1 MILGTGKGL
10 TPMNCIKPRG
20 SSNVTEEKE
29 VFVVRLEGKDIKSVS
44 GKVKGII
51 HNFIDHTHKFDGAE
65 FSMHRRDGW
74 IKVSGVNEAILTEAL
89 DNAKANL
96 ARYDRFDYE
105 IVREEPA
112 EEDLQT
118 TVTTIT
124 TEEELNRRFAIWT
137 QQAQK
142 KWDLQ
147 EQGYQKELSRL
158 QTEIQGFD
166 QQKKGL
172 LELTRREK
180 ERAEGLQNSY
190 NEIYALY
197 DKLTAERVQPP
208 AEAAKLWVSDW
219 SKVAKKT
226 DEELGK
232 AGFSGRLKEVPDL
245 LNFTLDSLRS
255 LIEKQVPPGTTVP
268 NDLAGIEAIAKVG
281 TWEDT
286 DAYKS
291 LAGDC
296 QRAKNEMRYVEDIKE
311 GKVKVPDSLKETFI
325 KAVNIERNQ
334 RIVAEFEAKEREYH
348 QKNAAATQISSLL
361 QRYRIAEAA
370 RGMRANMTRDKPF
383 PVVLTCHK
391 LGGKWSLE
399 LLLPSSDGIVRDSY
413 SECVKNASEDAG
425 LRNREDKA
433 VENLVSIS
441 WLLPGNVQSW
451 KEAAKKQDQF
461 AYDFASSFKGCPL
474 QMLGVQ
480 MRMTKMMDVTP
491 PVERVELKLPSH
503 DDDAEAKPTKESRI
517 T

>member
-1 MILGTGKGL
+1 MLGIGKGL

-20 SSNVTEEKE
+20 NSDMAGENE

-44 GKVKGII
+44 GKVKGRIQD
-51 HNFIDHTHKFDGAE
+51 FIDHTHRFDGAE

-74 IKVSGVNEAILTEAL
+74 IKVSGVSEEVLTEAL

-96 ARYDRFDYE
+96 ARFDRFDYE

-112 EEDLQT
+112 EEERQT
-118 TVTTIT
+118 TVAPIT

-142 KWDLQ
+142 KWDLL

-172 LELTRREK
+172 LELTSREK
-180 ERAEGLQNSY
+180 ERAEGVQRSY

-197 DKLTAERVQPP
+197 EKLTAERVQPP

-219 SKVAKKT
+219 SRVAKKI
-226 DEELGK
+226 DEELGR

-255 LIEKQVPPGTTVP
+255 SVEKQVPPGTTVP
-268 NDLAGIEAIAKVG
+268 NDLPGIEAIAKVG

-286 DAYKS
+286 PTYRS
-291 LAGDC
+291 LTQDYH
-296 QRAKNEMRYVEDIKE
+296 RAKNEMRYVEDIKE
-311 GKVKVPDSLKETFI
+311 GKVQVPDSLKETFI
-325 KAVNIERNQ
+325 KAVNTERNH
-334 RIVAEFEAKEREYH
+334 RVVAEFEAKEREYH
-348 QKNAAATQISSLL
+348 QKNAAATQISALL
-361 QRYRIAEAA
+361 QRFRVAEAI
-370 RGMRANMTRDKPF
+370 RGMRANMTREKQF

-391 LGGKWSLE
+391 FGGKWSLE
-399 LLLPSSDGIVRDSY
+399 LLLPASDGVVRDSY
-413 SECVKNASEDAG
+413 AECVKNASEDAG

-433 VENLVSIS
+433 SENLVSIS
-441 WLLPGNVQSW
+441 WLLSGNIQGW
-451 KEAAKKQDQF
+451 KEASKKQEQF
-461 AYDFASSFKGCPL
+461 AFEFASTFKGCPL

-480 MRMTKMMDVTP
+480 MKMTKMMDVTP
-491 PVERVELKLPSH
+491 PTERVEIKLPTH
-503 DDDAEAKPTKESRI
+503 EDDTKAETTKEHRI
-517 T
+517 G

>member
-1 MILGTGKGL
+1 MLGIGKGL

-20 SSNVTEEKE
+20 SGDMVGEKE

-44 GKVKGII
+44 GKVKGRIQD
-51 HNFIDHTHKFDGAE
+51 FINHTHRFDGAE

-74 IKVSGVNEAILTEAL
+74 IKVSGVSEEILTEAL

-105 IVREEPA
+105 IVREEPV
-112 EEDLQT
+112 EEEHQT
-118 TVTTIT
+118 TLAGPA
-124 TEEELNRRFAIWT
+124 TEEELYKRFAIWT
-137 QQAQK
+137 EQAQK
-142 KWDLQ
+142 KWDLA

-158 QTEIQGFD
+158 GAEIQGFD

-180 ERAEGLQNSY
+180 ERAEGLQKSY
-190 NEIYALY
+190 DEIYALY
-197 DKLTAERVQPP
+197 EGLTAERVQPP
-208 AEAAKLWVSDW
+208 AEAAMLWVSDW
-219 SKVAKKT
+219 SRVAKKI
-226 DEELGK
+226 DEELGR

-255 LIEKQVPPGTTVP
+255 SVEKQVPPGTTVP

-286 DAYKS
+286 ETYRS
-291 LAGDC
+291 LAEDC
-296 QRAKNEMRYVEDIKE
+296 QRSKNEIRYVEDIKE
-311 GKVKVPDSLKETFI
+311 GKVQVPDSLKDTFI

-348 QKNAAATQISSLL
+348 QKNAAATQISALV
-361 QRYRIAEAA
+361 QRYRIAEAV
-370 RGMRANMTRDKPF
+370 RGMRANMTREKPF

-391 LGGKWSLE
+391 FGGKWSIE
-399 LLLPSSDGIVRDSY
+399 LLLPASDGVVRDSY
-413 SECVKNASEDAG
+413 AECVKNASEDAG

-433 VENLVSIS
+433 SENLVSIS
-441 WLLPGNVQSW
+441 WLLPGNIQGW
-451 KEAAKKQDQF
+451 KEASKKHDQF
-461 AYDFASSFKGCPL
+461 AFEFASTFKGCPL

-480 MRMTKMMDVTP
+480 MKMTKMMDVTP
-491 PVERVELKLPSH
+491 PTERVELKLPSH
-503 DDDAEAKPTKESRI
+503 DDDTKAEPAQEHRI